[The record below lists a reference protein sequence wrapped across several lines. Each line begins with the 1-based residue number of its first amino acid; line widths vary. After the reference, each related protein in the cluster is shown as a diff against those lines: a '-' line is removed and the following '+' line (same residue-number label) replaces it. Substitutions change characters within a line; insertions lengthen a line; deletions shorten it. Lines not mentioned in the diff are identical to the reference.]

1 MKTLINQI
9 IQNAFEWEPQI
20 RGKTNVDQRSAS
32 SEEGAGNVW

>member
-20 RGKTNVDQRSAS
+20 RGKTNLGQRSAS
-32 SEEGAGNVW
+32 GEESARTIW